1 MTQTEQTF
9 SFRQRLKTF
18 IVVMLPVLITNI
30 AIMSVHMSD
39 TMMTGHVN
47 SVELAGVSVAGNIY
61 MPLFVT
67 CLGIVSGLSPV
78 IAHLYGNGNSAEI
91 RRVVR
96 QSVYWA
102 LLLGLTGSLII
113 YFGVPP
119 LLDRLDLEP
128 RVWAVALAYSR
139 VMMLCLPVSMLMVS
153 MREFMNALG
162 CTRITML
169 ITSLTAPL
177 NILFNYIFIFGW
189 GPVEAMGGVGAAY
202 GTLAAFCTGFV
213 IHALTVRWM
222 TPFADYRIFD
232 SVPRPQPGEWPKAL
246 KIGLPI
252 GLAMLSETSIFGAMG
267 LFIAT
272 YGTLIVGAS
281 QAAFSVT
288 SMLYAIPMACSIALT
303 ILVGFELG
311 AGRPDDA
318 VSYTRIGQRVS
329 LLAAVLLIGS
339 VMPLRHEVA
348 TLFTTEPEL
357 LELIAGFVTYA
368 ALMNAADALNAPLQ
382 GALRG
387 YKDVKPVLV
396 LSIISF
402 WVVGLPLGW
411 ILAEIAGQGA
421 YGYWQGVITGLF
433 VGFALLAVRIK
444 KVRAKYGE

>member
-1 MTQTEQTF
+1 MEQTF

-67 CLGIVSGLSPV
+67 CMGIVSGLSPV
-78 IAHLYGNGNSAEI
+78 IAQLYGKGDNDEI

-96 QSVYWA
+96 QSFYWA
-102 LLLGLTGSLII
+102 LLLGACGSILI

-119 LLDRLDLEP
+119 LLDRLGLEA
-128 RVWAVALAYSR
+128 RVRTVALAYSR
-139 VMMLCLPVSMLMVS
+139 GMMLCLPVSMLVVAMK
-153 MREFMNALG
+153 EYMNALG

-169 ITSLTAPL
+169 ITGLTAPL
-177 NILFNYIFIFGW
+177 NIFFNYIFIFGW

-202 GTLAAFCTGFV
+202 GTLAAFCTGLIINV
-213 IHALTVRWM
+213 AVVRWM

-232 SVPRPQPGEWPKAL
+232 SVPRPQPVEWPKAL
-246 KIGLPI
+246 KIGFPI

-288 SMLYAIPMACSIALT
+288 SMLYAVPMSCSIGLT

-311 AGRPDDA
+311 AGRPHDA

-329 LLAAVLLIGS
+329 LLAAVLLIGT
-339 VMPLRHEVA
+339 VLVLRYEVA
-348 TLFTTEPEL
+348 ALFTSEPEL
-357 LELIAGFVTYA
+357 LSLIAGFVTYA
-368 ALMNAADALNAPLQ
+368 TLMNAADALNAPLQ

-387 YKDVKPVLV
+387 YKDVKPVLL

-411 ILAEIAGQGA
+411 MLAEIAGQGA

-433 VGFALLAVRIK
+433 VGFALLAFRIK
-444 KVRAKYGE
+444 KVRAKYQ

>member
-1 MTQTEQTF
+1 
-9 SFRQRLKTF
+9 
-18 IVVMLPVLITNI
+18 MLPVLITNI
-30 AIMSVHMSD
+30 AIMSVHLSD

-61 MPLFVT
+61 MPFFVT
-67 CLGIVSGLSPV
+67 CIGIVSGLSPV
-78 IAHLYGNGNSAEI
+78 IAHLHGKGDGAEI

-96 QSVYWA
+96 QSFYWA
-102 LLLGLTGSLII
+102 FLLGLSGSLLLYLI
-113 YFGVPP
+113 VPP

-128 RVWAVALAYSR
+128 RVWEVALAYSQ
-139 VMMLCLPVSMLMVS
+139 VMMVCLPVSMLMIG

-169 ITSLTAPL
+169 ITGLTAPL
-177 NILFNYIFIFGW
+177 NILFNYVFIFGW
-189 GPVEAMGGVGAAY
+189 GPVAAMGGVGAAY
-202 GTLAAFCTGFV
+202 GTLAAFCTGLV
-213 IHALTVRWM
+213 IHCLVVGQMA
-222 TPFADYRIFD
+222 PFTGYRIFA
-232 SVPRPQPGEWPKAL
+232 SLPNPQPQEWPQAL

-288 SMLYAIPMACSIALT
+288 SMLYAVPMSCSIALT

-311 AGRPDDA
+311 AGQPKDA
-318 VSYTRIGQRVS
+318 EAYIRIGQRVS
-329 LLAAVLLIGS
+329 LLAAVVLIGA
-339 VMPLRHEVA
+339 VMALRYEVA
-348 TLFTTEPEL
+348 ALFTNEPEL
-357 LELIAGFVTYA
+357 LSLIAGFVVYA

-387 YKDVKPVLV
+387 YKDVQPVLV

-402 WVVGLPLGW
+402 WVVGMPLGW
-411 ILAEIAGQGA
+411 ILAEMLGQGA

-433 VGFALLAVRIK
+433 LGFALLAVRIK
-444 KVRAKYGE
+444 KVRAKYR